1 MDMVVQNSCEL
12 LWLMSLTFF
21 DMFNYSSY
29 LKYFFIKF
37 IYFVTICF
45 IEENYL

>member
-1 MDMVVQNSCEL
+1 MVVQNLCEL
-12 LWLMSLTFF
+12 LLLMPLIFF
-21 DMFNYSSY
+21 YMFNYSSY